1 MIHQKSMNGTNKKG
15 GMKMLPLKKI
25 LCATDFSELSYEAV
39 KTASELALQFSAELC
54 LLHVVPPVPLI
65 APVVD
70 PTMVVIPVGQEE
82 QEISSKKLLDELA
95 KKWIS
100 EKLNVHPMIAH
111 GQVAEQIKRVAEEEN
126 ADLIILGTHGLK
138 VLDHLFFGSVAEKVV
153 RTSHLP
159 VLTIQAQ
166 NN

>member
-15 GMKMLPLKKI
+15 GSKMLPFKKI
-25 LCATDFSELSYEAV
+25 LCATDFSELSYEAI
-39 KTASELALQFSAELC
+39 KAASELALQFSAELC
-54 LLHVVPPVPLI
+54 LLHVVSPVPLI

-70 PTMVVIPVGQEE
+70 PTMVVMPVDQEE
-82 QEISSKKLLDELA
+82 QGISSKKLLDEVA
-95 KKWIS
+95 QKWIS

-111 GQVAEQIKRVAEEEN
+111 GQAADQITRVAEEEN
-126 ADLIILGTHGLK
+126 ADLIILGTHGRK
-138 VLDHLFFGSVAEKVV
+138 GLDHIIFGSVAEKVV
-153 RTSHLP
+153 RTSQLP